1 VTTLS
6 TIEIL
11 ERLVACP
18 TVSRDS
24 NLPLIDFVRNVLAD
38 HGVESHL
45 VHDDTG
51 RKSNLFA
58 TIGPAAEGGLVFS
71 GHTDVVPVDGQAW
84 ASDPFRLTARD
95 SRLYARGACD
105 MKGFIAAAL
114 SRVPALKAAK
124 LTRPVHLMFSYD
136 EEIGCLGAPRMIA
149 AASKRIL
156 KPAAVIVGEPTS
168 MRVANEHKGICTNRT
183 RVIGIEAHSSLTH
196 QGVSAVM
203 LAAELIGHLTSIAN
217 DFAQVLNVSADAAN
231 VSAKA
236 GASRGALSRAADH
249 IARAA
254 RFTPPHTSVS
264 VNTIQGGT
272 ATNILAGAC
281 EFTWDI
287 RALPGESPDGVLESL
302 SEFAQRVQSH
312 LASEG
317 KRVSVETTVLANVP
331 PLEADGGAA
340 EILAQ
345 SISEIRHDSTTVP
358 FATEGGQFQRAGW
371 STVVCGPG
379 SIEQAHKP
387 NEFIE
392 RSELAACESFLD
404 RAVARQCQS

>member
-1 VTTLS
+1 MAAS
-6 TIEIL
+6 TVEIL

-24 NLPLIDFVRNVLAD
+24 NLPLIDFVRNFLSD
-38 HGVESHL
+38 HGVRSHL

-58 TIGPAAEGGLVFS
+58 SIGPEVEGGLVFS

-84 ASDPFRLTARD
+84 SSDPFALTARD

-114 SRVPALKAAK
+114 SRVPALKSAQ
-124 LTRPVHLMFSYD
+124 LSRPVHLMFSYD
-136 EEIGCLGAPRMIA
+136 EEVGCLGAPRMIA
-149 AASKRIL
+149 AASQRIP
-156 KPAAVIVGEPTS
+156 KPGIVIVGEPTS
-168 MRVANEHKGICTNRT
+168 MRVANEHKGICTART
-183 RVIGIEAHSSLTH
+183 SVTGSEAHSSLTH

-203 LAAELIGHLTSIAN
+203 LAADLIAHLSEIAAEMAR
-217 DFAQVLNVSADAAN
+217 DGLSVAGRSADRT
-231 VSAKA
+231 
-236 GASRGALSRAADH
+236 SR
-249 IARAA
+249 
-254 RFTPPHTSVS
+254 FVPPYTSVS

-287 RALPGESPDGVLESL
+287 RALPGESPDRVLAAL
-302 SEFAQRVQSH
+302 AEFADLRRQAI
-312 LASEG
+312 LAEG
-317 KRVSVETTVLANVP
+317 KRCGISTTVLANVP
-331 PLEADGGAA
+331 PLEADNGLA
-340 EILAQ
+340 EQLARAISQ
-345 SISEIRHDSTTVP
+345 SSGDTITVP

-392 RSELAACESFLD
+392 RAELQACEAFLD
-404 RAVARQCQS
+404 RAIARQCQS